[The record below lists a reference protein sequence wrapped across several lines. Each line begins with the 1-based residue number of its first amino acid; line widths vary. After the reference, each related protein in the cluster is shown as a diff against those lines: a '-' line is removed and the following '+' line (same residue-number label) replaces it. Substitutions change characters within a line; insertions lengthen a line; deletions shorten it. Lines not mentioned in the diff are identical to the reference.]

1 MPTPSSVAA
10 QRPRTL
16 RRELTTYFVL
26 AFAISWL
33 GALAVAAPHLL
44 RHETVPKFAGLM
56 MFPVMLLGPSI
67 AGIALTRFYDG
78 KPGLRA
84 LFAGIFWVRVPALWW
99 AALLI
104 FPATILAV
112 LFLLK
117 TFLSSAYSPN
127 HFWMGVLFGLP
138 AGLLEEIGWTGFAT
152 RKLVTRENVG
162 WSSML
167 IGIPWALW
175 HLPVVDFLGA
185 ASPHGKYFV
194 PFFLAFAL
202 ILTAVRVLIAK
213 AYLVTG
219 SVLLPQLLH
228 GASTGSLVVFGP
240 FALTPAQEA
249 LWYGLYGIALWL
261 TLLIAKERR

>member
-16 RRELTTYFVL
+16 RRELTTYYAL

-44 RHETVPKFAGLM
+44 RHEPVPKFAGLM

-67 AGIALTRFYDG
+67 AGIALMRFYDG

-84 LFAGIFWVRVPALWW
+84 LFASIFWVRVPVIWW

-104 FPATILAV
+104 FPVAILAV

-117 TFLSSAYSPN
+117 GFLSPAYAPN
-127 HFWMGVLFGLP
+127 HFWIGLLFGLP

-152 RKLVTRENVG
+152 RKLVTRGNVG
-162 WSSML
+162 WSSVL
-167 IGIPWALW
+167 IGILWALW

-185 ASPHGKYFV
+185 ASPHGKYFL

-213 AYLVTG
+213 AYLATG

-228 GASTGSLVVFGP
+228 AASTGSLVIFGP
-240 FALTPAQEA
+240 FAATPAQEA
-249 LWYGLYGIALWL
+249 LWYAAYGATLWL
-261 TLLIAKERR
+261 MLLVAKERR